1 LSKSSTKYLTSNEKI
16 KNYSSI
22 LNDKNVKRKLNL
34 NLVNLNNPKNDI
46 TRIKLNSQK
55 SDTKINGFS
64 FINRSYLSN
73 KKIIFDKRSP
83 GKLVKHKHANKSYE
97 IIISL
102 GEKINNISNEINLME
117 NDLKDF
123 KQKNVKLINV
133 IENV

>member
-1 LSKSSTKYLTSNEKI
+1 MSKSSTKYLTSNEKI

-34 NLVNLNNPKNDI
+34 NLVNLNNPNNDI
-46 TRIKLNSQK
+46 TRIKRNSQK
-55 SDTKINGFS
+55 TDTKINEVS
-64 FINRSYLSN
+64 FINRSNMSN
-73 KKIIFDKRSP
+73 KKNLFDTRTP
-83 GKLVKHKHANKSYE
+83 GKLVKYKHENKSYE

-133 IENV
+133 IEKV